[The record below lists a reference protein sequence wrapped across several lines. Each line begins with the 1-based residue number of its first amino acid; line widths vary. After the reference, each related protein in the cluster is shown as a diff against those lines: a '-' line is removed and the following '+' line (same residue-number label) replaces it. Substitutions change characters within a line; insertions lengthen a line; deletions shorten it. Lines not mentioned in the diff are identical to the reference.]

1 MIIKKVLHI
10 NEVKKTFSFTK
21 KVLCI
26 HLMSLSQITT
36 KKDLFSLSN
45 KRFIEIL
52 NSSVTIPPTLSQT
65 GRQAGMQANGKS
77 ICSHNCAGNINKFYQ
92 KSHSK
97 KFLFS
102 SRLKKDLFLNFF
114 VCHKERYNQ
123 ENIPFRTA
131 RHVCIH

>member
-52 NSSVTIPPTLSQT
+52 NSSVTMPPTLSQT
-65 GRQAGMQANGKS
+65 GRQACRQMANQFAHT
-77 ICSHNCAGNINKFYQ
+77 IVLA
-92 KSHSK
+92 
-97 KFLFS
+97 
-102 SRLKKDLFLNFF
+102 
-114 VCHKERYNQ
+114 
-123 ENIPFRTA
+123 T
-131 RHVCIH
+131 